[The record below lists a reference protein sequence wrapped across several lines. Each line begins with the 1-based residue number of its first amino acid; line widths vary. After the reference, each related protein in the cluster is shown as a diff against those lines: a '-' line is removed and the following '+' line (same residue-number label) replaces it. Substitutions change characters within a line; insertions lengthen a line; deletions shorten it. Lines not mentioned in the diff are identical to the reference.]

1 LLARDAV
8 YLLVWFAANARMIA
22 SISIVHSKRMLL
34 ALITGIAQPWPGA
47 KGTEQAVLVS
57 LSFLLCD
64 L

>member
-1 LLARDAV
+1 
-8 YLLVWFAANARMIA
+8 MIA